1 MKEIIEELDK
11 IMSEIDYG
19 VPNEKNEN
27 LLDLIDDD
35 EVFDKYYYLQ
45 TPEEL
50 LKSKL
55 GVCWDQVELEREF
68 LTNKNIDVRTFFI
81 CTYDDDNLP
90 SHTFL
95 TYEDNNLYYWYE
107 HSWFEERTV
116 RKYETLEMLLKDVKK
131 KFINSH
137 ETNKN
142 APTLIY
148 EYSKPPKHI
157 KCEEFYGHAETGK
170 LIKLNDPLYFYHLI
184 PKNADTSK
192 GILSLQYM
200 YDNNMYEL
208 FDKYAEKYKHRI
220 VNSWNLEKYKGRDE
234 ETLTREEIID
244 ALKIFR
250 GDLGTTYIYFFKFPP
265 KESLGPKMKEILK
278 HKDIY
283 RININDE
290 EVILKTKDIF
300 YGYANSHSDN
310 TLLTKEY
317 YEKVTEEEYFKNYD
331 DTLEMNFST
340 LNHISISFIDDYCP
354 SSFLEKI

>member
-1 MKEIIEELDK
+1 MKEIIESLDK
-11 IMSEIDYG
+11 IMNEINYG

-27 LLDLIDDD
+27 LLELMDED
-35 EVFDKYYYLQ
+35 EVFNKYYYLQ

-55 GVCWDQVELEREF
+55 GVCWDQVELERKF
-68 LTNKNIDVRTFFI
+68 LESKNLSVKTYFI

-95 TYEDNNLYYWYE
+95 TFKDKDLYCWYE
-107 HSWFEERTV
+107 HSWFAEKSIK
-116 RKYETLEMLLKDVKK
+116 KYETLELLLKDVKK
-131 KFINSH
+131 RFINSH
-137 ETNKN
+137 EANED

-148 EYSKPPKHI
+148 EYQTPPSHI
-157 KCEEFYGHAETGK
+157 NCQGFYEYVEKSK
-170 LIKLNDPLYFYHLI
+170 LIKTNEPLYFYHLT
-184 PKNADTSK
+184 PKNADITK

-200 YDNNMYEL
+200 YDNKMYEL
-208 FDKYAEKYKHRI
+208 FDKYAEKYKYRI
-220 VNSWNLEKYKGRDE
+220 VDSWNIGKYKGRNE
-234 ETLTREEIID
+234 ETLTREEIMD

-250 GDLGTTYIYFFKFPP
+250 GEYGASYIYFFKFPP

-310 TLLTKEY
+310 TLLTKDY
-317 YEKVTEEEYFKNYD
+317 YENITEEEYFKNYD

-354 SSFLEKI
+354 SSFLEKN